1 MQKNGKTIYL
11 TFDDGPCKKL
21 TPFIL
26 DELKKYEAKATFF
39 YLGSQIK
46 KYPLLHERCVEENHK
61 IGNHT
66 YSHPNGWKTKN
77 EDYFEDIEKAN
88 KLINS
93 KLFRPPYGRIKPSQI
108 KFLKQD
114 YKIIMWDVLSW
125 DFDPNI
131 SAEECFYNII
141 NNTKEGSIVVLH
153 ENEKSAEKIKHV
165 LPKVLS
171 HFNSLGFKFENL

>member
-1 MQKNGKTIYL
+1 
-11 TFDDGPCKKL
+11 
-21 TPFIL
+21 
-26 DELKKYEAKATFF
+26 
-39 YLGSQIK
+39 
-46 KYPLLHERCVEENHK
+46 
-61 IGNHT
+61 
-66 YSHPNGWKTKN
+66 
-77 EDYFEDIEKAN
+77 
-88 KLINS
+88 
-93 KLFRPPYGRIKPSQI
+93 
-108 KFLKQD
+108 
-114 YKIIMWDVLSW
+114 MWDVLSW